1 MAGCRPSEAKSKGQ
15 PSKGVKTKSN
25 KQCQD
30 SVNKQT
36 GNSHSTS
43 LTAPK
48 KVKQQNPATTVQ
60 TAVKGLS
67 ARGCRGSKT

>member
-48 KVKQQNPATTVQ
+48 K
-60 TAVKGLS
+60 S
-67 ARGCRGSKT
+67 SSKTQRPQYKRP